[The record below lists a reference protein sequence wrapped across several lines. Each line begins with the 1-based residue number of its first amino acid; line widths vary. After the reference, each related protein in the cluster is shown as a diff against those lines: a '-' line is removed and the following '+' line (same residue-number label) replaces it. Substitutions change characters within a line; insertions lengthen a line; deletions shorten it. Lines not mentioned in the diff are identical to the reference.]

1 MKTFARADRVSGHLQ
16 KVLAEVLRKKISDP
30 RLTNVTITGVEMSRD
45 LRIARIYYVTSGD
58 NADKA
63 DVEKAL
69 KRAKGYVKR
78 TLAKQLGLRYM
89 PDLKFFYDNSFD
101 YGSNIETLLA
111 SLKTDNGKNHSTA
124 K

>member
-16 KVLAEVLRKKISDP
+16 KVLADVLRKKVSDP
-30 RLTNVTITGVEMSRD
+30 RLANTTITGVEMSRD
-45 LRIARIYYVTSGD
+45 LRIARIYYITSGD
-58 NADKA
+58 KTGRA
-63 DVEKAL
+63 DVEQAF

-111 SLKTDNGKNHSTA
+111 SLKTDDETDHSTA